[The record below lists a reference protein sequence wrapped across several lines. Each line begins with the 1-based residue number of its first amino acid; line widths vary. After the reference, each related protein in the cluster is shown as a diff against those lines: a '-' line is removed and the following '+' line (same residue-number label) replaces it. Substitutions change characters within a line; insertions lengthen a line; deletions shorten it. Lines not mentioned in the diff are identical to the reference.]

1 MSISES
7 AIARLK
13 AVESGIVSDAMMRLG
28 ICGWMDELYPIGGGP
43 RRAVG
48 RARTLLFGP
57 KRGEGSWGKTMY
69 ATIASLEPGDVLV
82 FGTGGTRQNLMG
94 DNIAAFAS
102 LHGLAAIVTDSPVR
116 DTLGIGEVAMPVY
129 ARGGAVRLPLEMEPV
144 ALDVPV
150 ICAGAQVRPGDVIVA
165 CEDGVIALPQARVE
179 DVIYQVEDIE
189 PIEAKVQAAIAA
201 RAPLSE
207 IESLIKRKKQRRD

>member
-28 ICGWMDELYPIGGGP
+28 ICGWMDGLYPIGGGE

-57 KRGEGSWGKTMY
+57 KRGEGGWSKTMY

-82 FGTGGTRQNLMG
+82 FGTGGTQQNLMG
-94 DNIAAFAS
+94 DNIANFAS

-116 DTLGIGEVAMPVY
+116 DSVGIAAVSMPVY
-129 ARGGAVRLPLEMEPV
+129 ARGGAVRIPLELEPI

-150 ICAGAQVRPGDVIVA
+150 ICAGAQVRAGDIAVA
-165 CEDGVIALPQARVE
+165 CEDGVIALPQSRID
-179 DVIYQVEDIE
+179 DVIYQIDDIE
-189 PIEAKVQAAIAA
+189 PIEARVQEAIAA
-201 RAPLSE
+201 RASLSE
-207 IESLIKRKKQRRD
+207 IEALIKRKKQRRD